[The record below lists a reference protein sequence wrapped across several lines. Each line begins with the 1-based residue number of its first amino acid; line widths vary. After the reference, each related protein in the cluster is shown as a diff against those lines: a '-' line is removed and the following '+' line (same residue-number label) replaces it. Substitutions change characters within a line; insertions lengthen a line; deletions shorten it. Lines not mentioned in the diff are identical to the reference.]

1 MTHNRSVFKN
11 GPAFNAARASIWKK
25 PLGVVCALAFA
36 AIANSASATTLTFN
50 GVASTT
56 YTNFSSYTEAGYTFT
71 LYGGSG
77 VLQTHVGDGTG
88 TANTLNWHD
97 GGDNGTG
104 AVMSM
109 TRVGGGLFDLTGITV
124 DARDTLSITAAG
136 YSTRQFTNTNATYAL
151 SFLGVSRVDFSASPS
166 GVGIDNVVVDSAA
179 VPLPTTAALLGFG
192 LVGMGAAFRRQAR
205 RAN

>member
-1 MTHNRSVFKN
+1 
-11 GPAFNAARASIWKK
+11 
-25 PLGVVCALAFA
+25 
-36 AIANSASATTLTFN
+36 LTFN

-166 GVGIDNVVVDSAA
+166 GYYGSGYVGIDNVVVNSAA
-179 VPLPTTAALLGFG
+179 VPLPTTAALFGFG
-192 LVGMGAAFRRQAR
+192 LVGMGAAFRRLPR